1 MQCFIR
7 RRQWLR
13 ARLLLVALLGGVCD
27 GQRICD
33 VTSYG
38 AVGDGVTQ
46 NIGAIRTALADC
58 GGAGGGVLR
67 FPTGD
72 FLGAPFNLTSNM
84 VLDVRGTLRG
94 TTNLSLVPL
103 MAPFPSMG
111 GNITRDGHACRF
123 APLVGAFRAR
133 NITITGGGVIDGAG
147 AWWWDH
153 RHAMDV
159 EPPRLVEL
167 QHVVGV
173 TVRNITLTNS
183 PFWTLHPIYS
193 RDILIRNVTITA
205 EGKGQYGENTDG
217 IDPDS
222 CQNVLIEDY
231 TYCAGDD
238 AVAVKS
244 GWNWAGQH
252 VNISSRNITVRNARS
267 GCRGGFTIGSEMS
280 GGVADV
286 LFEDCVS
293 TGESGIR
300 ISSELGRGGFVRN
313 VTFRNIS
320 FSWDSTHTHKAFL
333 LHVNQDYKPD
343 NPNKTLCDFTNVS
356 FEGLRVTAAPEGFEL
371 GDITCLEQSACE
383 GINLR
388 DITLAPT
395 VQSPKPLAC
404 SHIASGAMEGVGA
417 ALAPP
422 GCTTS
427 NSTPPSPPPPPPPP
441 SPSPTGALSL
451 QPCGRGGAAA
461 RGQQW
466 SFDGHDLRSLAMGNA
481 SSASAM
487 CLDMSKHPPYPV
499 SLYACHAP
507 PPQQQ
512 GHLGDDQAWG
522 FSGSSSSGATEGEL
536 LMLGY
541 IPAGESAPRC
551 LDGAALRAD
560 VCSGTTTQQWKLAA
574 TGDATTVGI
583 LHNGDGTHCLT
594 YSYFI
599 LQ

>member
-1 MQCFIR
+1 MAFEGLSVRCE
-7 RRQWLR
+7 
-13 ARLLLVALLGGVCD
+13 LLLAFACGGFASAYRVCD
-27 GQRICD
+27 VVD
-33 VTSYG
+33 YG
-38 AVGDGVTQ
+38 AVGDGATQ
-46 NIGAIRTALADC
+46 NIIAIRAALADC
-58 GGAGGGVLR
+58 SDADGGVLR
-67 FPTGD
+67 FPAGD
-72 FLGAPFNLTSNM
+72 FVGAPFNLSSHM
-84 VLDVRGTLRG
+84 VLEVLGTLRG
-94 TTNLSLVPL
+94 TTNVSLVPL

-111 GNITRDGHACRF
+111 GDITRDGYACRF

-153 RHAMDV
+153 RHTMNV

-167 QHVVGV
+167 QHVQGL
-173 TVRNITLTNS
+173 TVHGITLTNS
-183 PFWTLHPIYS
+183 PFWTLHPVYS

-205 EGKGQYGENTDG
+205 EGKGRYGENTDG

-252 VNISSRNITVRNARS
+252 VNMSSRNITVRNARS

-343 NPNKTLCDFTNVS
+343 NPNKTLCDFTNIS
-356 FEGLRVTAAPEGFEL
+356 FEGLRVAAAPEGFEL

-383 GINLR
+383 DINLR
-388 DITLAPT
+388 DISLAPS
-395 VQSPKPLAC
+395 VKGVKAIAC
-404 SHIASGAMEGVGA
+404 AHVASGAMAGVGA
-417 ALAPP
+417 AVAPP
-422 GCTTS
+422 SCTTS
-427 NSTPPSPPPPPPPP
+427 NSTPT
-441 SPSPTGALSL
+441 PT
-451 QPCGRGGAAA
+451 R
-461 RGQQW
+461 
-466 SFDGHDLRSLAMGNA
+466 
-481 SSASAM
+481 
-487 CLDMSKHPPYPV
+487 K
-499 SLYACHAP
+499 
-507 PPQQQ
+507 
-512 GHLGDDQAWG
+512 
-522 FSGSSSSGATEGEL
+522 
-536 LMLGY
+536 
-541 IPAGESAPRC
+541 
-551 LDGAALRAD
+551 
-560 VCSGTTTQQWKLAA
+560 GTP
-574 TGDATTVGI
+574 
-583 LHNGDGTHCLT
+583 H
-594 YSYFI
+594 
-599 LQ
+599 